1 MIAQTLREG
10 NGVPI
15 LASLIALAVQESVCL
30 VSYVKNQTFPHPLV
44 EAEERACLKLVQQGD
59 EGAFHKLVEHNLR
72 LVAFVA
78 KKFRDSGVEE
88 DDLISLGTIGL
99 IKAVKS
105 FRSDAGTKFATY
117 AARCI
122 ENEILMHL
130 RTRKKMNRDVS
141 MDESIGTDKEG
152 NDLTLLDVLGTE
164 PDELEVY
171 VGERLEQQ
179 RLRKL
184 LHVLDP
190 REQRVVC
197 LRYGLIDG
205 QEWTQHQIAEKM
217 GISRSYVSRIEAR
230 ALTKLQHALHPRP
243 RGVPRGGIRAI
254 RPLQPPRPTPPP
266 VQK

>member
-1 MIAQTLREG
+1 M
-10 NGVPI
+10 V
-15 LASLIALAVQESVCL
+15 SLLSMAVQETVFL
-30 VSYVKNQTFPHPLV
+30 VSYVKNQAFPHPLNEV
-44 EAEERACLKLVQQGD
+44 DEKSCLERMRSGD
-59 EGAFHKLVEHNLR
+59 EDAYHKLVEHNLR
-72 LVAFVA
+72 LVAYIA

-130 RTRKKMNRDVS
+130 RSRKKSNRDVS

-152 NDLTLLDVLGTE
+152 NDLTLRDVLGTE
-164 PDELEVY
+164 SDALEQY

-179 RLRKL
+179 RLRSL
-184 LHVLDP
+184 LHVLDK
-190 REQRVVC
+190 REQKVVC

-205 QEWTQHQIAEKM
+205 IEWTQNQIAEQM

-243 RGVPRGGIRAI
+243 KGIPHGGIRAL
-254 RPLQPPRPTPPP
+254 RPPHSR
-266 VQK
+266 

>member
-1 MIAQTLREG
+1 VSL
-10 NGVPI
+10 
-15 LASLIALAVQESVCL
+15 LASLITLAVQESVLL
-30 VSYVKNQTFPHPLV
+30 VAYVKNQAFPHPLG
-44 EAEERACLKLVQQGD
+44 EAEERTCLRQIGLGD
-59 EGAFHKLVEHNLR
+59 QAAFHKLVEHNLR

-78 KKFRDSGVEE
+78 KKFRDSGVDE

-105 FRSDAGTKFATY
+105 FRPDAGTKFATY
-117 AARCI
+117 ASRCI
-122 ENEILMHL
+122 ENEMLMHL

-152 NDLTLLDVLGTE
+152 NDLTLRDVLGTG
-164 PDELEVY
+164 PDELEEY
-171 VGERLEQQ
+171 VGGRLEQQ
-179 RLRKL
+179 RLRSL

-190 REQRVVC
+190 REQKVVC

-205 QEWTQHQIAEKM
+205 VEWTQHQIADKM

-243 RGVPRGGIRAI
+243 KGIPRGGIRAT
-254 RPLQPPRPTPPP
+254 RPPQAR
-266 VQK
+266 